1 MEAEDLEIESLK
13 AIHMPT
19 SARKSLG
26 TPVVS
31 EPLFKNV
38 ELENE

>member
-26 TPVVS
+26 TPVVG
-31 EPLFKNV
+31 EPQFKNV
-38 ELENE
+38 EFGE